1 MKIKILFI
9 IIVALFLFV
18 GCNKPQW
25 YETDQG
31 VLVYSKI
38 DGVSCQWDGPSSLA
52 LAQGEGVL
60 TVFDKNGSMV
70 ERFNASAI
78 MGIVGDYEYSKIDN
92 CLYLGA
98 TKKGQPHGFGVLI
111 DDNGWVRV
119 GRFKKGA
126 FEGGDENF
134 LQEKAVEGRIENG
147 ILFPDYFGY
156 MKNGE
161 PHGFGIH
168 YNQFGNIE
176 YEGDW
181 KNGVRAGFGRSYNYT
196 GGAGAVFSYYEG
208 KFSDGKP
215 NGSGK
220 LVKCIIRLSEE
231 TLEDEEVTEIR
242 ISDSTQRDTLRVLVY
257 EGGWKDGQMHG
268 KGKSY
273 DEQGNLLYE
282 GSWKNGKYDGK
293 GTIYK
298 DGKCIQAKFERGA
311 IIRVISESGSNSG
324 VKASSQ
330 STEESGMEEA
340 VELYNKKAK
349 KTLTWIIILSI
360 LGSGVAVLVV
370 WRQRLII
377 KQRKREERERKREE
391 RERKEKERIE
401 ENLRRAEEARIR
413 EAEKER
419 NRLLSFE
426 KSIRE
431 MTFVPIES
439 GSFKAE
445 YVGLTNSML
454 SVINECEYIKKTT
467 HDKILKGISLTP
479 SEKEQRRQSIYRSAD
494 ASLCLFYGVS
504 LKVQCDKLKV
514 PFSSYQE
521 ALTIALSDP
530 TKTLPLRTDDDELD
544 ILKHIPTHQLV
555 QLEQLSRFSLG
566 AGIHGYIKELND
578 IAQRD
583 TSGIMGE
590 SLDLL
595 AQKTSDMDKVF
606 LKIRNEVKSLKDW
619 CVSINKVLDVA
630 RIEAYRNQYLGEE
643 ILSICRLSSDD
654 SRSVEKSA
662 ISINQL
668 NIPNITFSTKDFN
681 VSFGDVAGKF
691 VDVMDAMSGL
701 NIRSGKGQAVAAV
714 AGIAMAAISARN
726 EKVEQNIQQQ
736 QRYISYSSNIVSK
749 IENTIAQRKRAID
762 VIRSIVVAN
771 DAFMAFYIPLRNEIF
786 VNKKSPSQIEGI
798 DEQLNNIKTAIS
810 AYKKISS
817 KRI

>member
-1 MKIKILFI
+1 MKIKILFF
-9 IIVALFLFV
+9 IIVALFLFI

-60 TVFDKNGSMV
+60 TVLDKNGSMV
-70 ERFNASAI
+70 DRFNASAI

-181 KNGVRAGFGRSYNYT
+181 KNGVKAGFGRSYNYT
-196 GGAGAVFSYYEG
+196 GDAGAVFSYYEG

-231 TLEDEEVTEIR
+231 TLEDEEATEIR
-242 ISDSTQRDTLRVLVY
+242 ISDSTQRDTLKVLVY

-282 GSWKNGKYDGK
+282 GSWKNGKYEGK
-293 GTIYK
+293 GTLYK

-311 IIRVISESGSNSG
+311 IIRVISKSGSNSG

-330 STEESGMEEA
+330 SIAESGMEEA

-360 LGSGVAVLVV
+360 LGFIVVALVV
-370 WRQRLII
+370 WKLLADRKRRQWMKKEQEKKERSLAR
-377 KQRKREERERKREE
+377 QREERRQKELELAQ
-391 RERKEKERIE
+391 KEKERQ
-401 ENLRRAEEARIR
+401 
-413 EAEKER
+413 
-419 NRLLSFE
+419 RLLSFE
-426 KSIRE
+426 KAIRE
-431 MTFVPIES
+431 MTHVPIEA

-445 YVGLTNSML
+445 YEGLTNSML
-454 SVINECEYIKKTT
+454 SVINECGYIQKVTD
-467 HDKILKGISLTP
+467 DKILNRISLTP
-479 SEKEQRRQSIYRSAD
+479 SEKAQRRQSIYRSAD

-514 PFSSYQE
+514 PFSTYQE
-521 ALTIALSDP
+521 ALTNALNDS

-544 ILKHIPTHQLV
+544 ILKHIPTHQLI

-590 SLDLL
+590 SLELL
-595 AQKTSDMDKVF
+595 TQKTSDMDKVF
-606 LKIRNEVKSLKDW
+606 SKIRNEVKTLKDW
-619 CVSINKVLDVA
+619 CDSINKVLNVA

-643 ILSICRLSSDD
+643 ILSICRRLSSDD

-681 VSFGDVAGKF
+681 LSFGDVAGKF

-749 IENTIAQRKRAID
+749 IVNTIDQRKKAIN
-762 VIRSIVVAN
+762 VIRSIVDAN
-771 DAFMAFYIPLRNEIF
+771 DAFMEFYIPLRNEIF

-798 DEQLNNIKTAIS
+798 DEQLNNIKSAIS
-810 AYKKISS
+810 EYKKISS